1 MTPLLLSLDALT
13 PIVEHTPRDQV
24 HRSEG
29 RGRGRMPSPGRTRG
43 SSLGAFSIYLD
54 PPADVLLAVPG
65 PRKRF
70 RGHPP
75 ALGAEPP
82 NPAQNN
88 RPRIPRRPPIPRR
101 VYSKEEEG
109 LIDSNE

>member
-1 MTPLLLSLDALT
+1 MAPLMLSLDALT
-13 PIVEHTPRDQV
+13 HIVEHTPRGQV
-24 HRSEG
+24 DRSEG

-75 ALGAEPP
+75 ALGAEPGAEQQ
-82 NPAQNN
+82 AQN
-88 RPRIPRRPPIPRR
+88 PPAPPHPPA
-101 VYSKEEEG
+101 G
-109 LIDSNE
+109 LFKGGRGAY